1 MCDINSGQLIVWF
14 PRADTAGRRVINQI
28 REHQIEHVTYLQSLD
43 GRLEKLGLKPDL
55 DFPLE
60 LHLLSVPAG
69 DEDWKANYLQFFY
82 KHALFH
88 ELASGRGKELEEV
101 LGRSDY
107 QFSVAPNNQLSLVD
121 ASGNAA
127 PPVSVKD
134 FRFGPYYADY
144 RKMIGLAGAGAPL
157 SPVRVLVIDS
167 GIAPDAH
174 TAKINVISQHNV
186 IDPKSSYIAPDDV
199 GHGTAVT
206 MVIADLAPNAEFV
219 EIKVSDKEGN
229 VSEWDALAGFA
240 AKTDADVI
248 NLSLQF
254 GLSEQQACKYC
265 GRNRASTA
273 SRSAVFESM
282 IAHLQSRERHPVIV
296 AAAGNWSQSQLAYPA
311 RFANVLAIGAV
322 NHKRQLSPISNY
334 GNLDQFGQ
342 QHNNHFVM
350 PGGEGPGEPVLV
362 SLGGAT
368 WSGTSLAT
376 AFASGII
383 AYQLSQAA
391 AGVQSQAAL
400 IQSLRSNSD
409 KNLVSFS
416 PQTYGNGMMRI

>member
-14 PRADTAGRRVINQI
+14 PRADTAGHRVINQI
-28 REHQIEHVTYLQSLD
+28 LEHQIEHVTYLQSLD
-43 GRLEKLGLKPDL
+43 GRLEKLGLKPDPN
-55 DFPLE
+55 FPLE
-60 LHLLSVPAG
+60 LHLLGVPVG

-82 KHALFH
+82 KHALIH
-88 ELASGRGKELEEV
+88 ELVSGRGKELQEV
-101 LGRSDY
+101 LGRSDF
-107 QFSVAPNNQLSLVD
+107 QFSVAPNNQLSL
-121 ASGNAA
+121 AGESGTAGT
-127 PPVSVKD
+127 PVSVND
-134 FRFGPYYADY
+134 FQFGPHYADY
-144 RKMIGLAGAGAPL
+144 RKMIGLAGASVPL

-167 GIAPDAH
+167 GIAPDAP
-174 TAKINVISQHNV
+174 TAGINIISQHNV
-186 IDPKSSYIAPDDV
+186 IDPKNSHTSPDDV

-206 MVIADLAPNAEFV
+206 MVIADLAPSTEFV

-273 SRSAVFESM
+273 SRSAVFETM
-282 IAHLQSRERHPVIV
+282 VTHMQGRERRPVIV

-311 RFANVLAIGAV
+311 RFADVLAIGALT
-322 NHKRQLSPISNY
+322 HKRQLSATSNY

-342 QHNNHFVM
+342 PHHNHFVM
-350 PGGEGPGEPVLV
+350 PGGEGPREPVLI
-362 SLGGAT
+362 SRGGAT

-383 AYQLSQAA
+383 AHQLSQPAR
-391 AGVQSQAAL
+391 GTQSQAAL

-416 PQTYGNGMMRI
+416 PQTYGNGMMRA